1 MLIIKVRYWQVL
13 TEEQKSNFLKRVL
26 EIEQEL
32 NLYPEKK
39 KDLDSELILLARNYN
54 NSHKISS
61 KKVYKCV
68 QVEEISDMIGVRF
81 SFVERE
87 N

>member
-13 TEEQKSNFLKRVL
+13 TREQNSNFIKRVL

-39 KDLDSELILLARNYN
+39 KDLDNELILLARNYN
-54 NSHKISS
+54 NSQEISS

-68 QVEEISDMIGVRF
+68 QVRDNSDMIGVRF

>member
-1 MLIIKVRYWQVL
+1 ML
-13 TEEQKSNFLKRVL
+13 TEEQKSNFIKRVL

-32 NLYPEKK
+32 NLDPEEK
-39 KDLDSELILLARNYN
+39 KDLDNELILLARSYN
-54 NSHKISS
+54 NSQEISS
-61 KKVYKCV
+61 KKVYKSV

>member
-13 TEEQKSNFLKRVL
+13 TREQNSNFIKRVL

-39 KDLDSELILLARNYN
+39 KDLDNELILLARNYN
-54 NSHKISS
+54 NSQEISS

-68 QVEEISDMIGVRF
+68 QVEDNSDMIVVRF

>member
-1 MLIIKVRYWQVL
+1 VL
-13 TEEQKSNFLKRVL
+13 TREQKSNFIKRVL

-39 KDLDSELILLARNYN
+39 KDLDNELILLARNYN

-61 KKVYKCV
+61 EKKVYKCV
-68 QVEEISDMIGVRF
+68 QVEEISDMIQVRF